1 MPKGSTR
8 ESLQMSKKRGGAK
21 IMDNKEFNE
30 IMNEITNGLIGD
42 MKTDFN
48 YLQEQ
53 MEKYKEYGGCGV
65 LLRNFRRIH
74 R

>member
-1 MPKGSTR
+1 
-8 ESLQMSKKRGGAK
+8 
-21 IMDNKEFNE
+21 MDNKEFNE

-53 MEKYKEYGGCGV
+53 MEKCKEYGGCGV